1 MSVPVLVQALV
12 QLSALVAEALRSV
25 LTSAESAVLIVL
37 IVDVVEDGSF
47 DDGTCDG
54 CGEGLL
60 AFTAL
65 LDTRS
70 CESVCRVNSGG
81 ERAFELVVESTNSKY
96 SLF

>member
-25 LTSAESAVLIVL
+25 LTSAESAVL